1 MPEYFNTW
9 DDGNKKW
16 VKKQGN
22 IRLNE
27 SEKYD
32 FKNIL
37 TVSLIG
43 CDIKTDIV
51 NESWIIVHDGV
62 LLRHYLLTEMKRW
75 ELNENIITLFNEGDE
90 EPFKLLFATTT
101 QAKKGDNRLFLIM
114 NGKSIVG
121 CNDDQPFEC
130 GDIRNINILF

>member
-22 IRLNE
+22 TRTPE
-27 SEKYD
+27 QERYD

-37 TVSLIG
+37 TVSLVG

-51 NESWIIVHDGV
+51 NESWMIVHDGI
-62 LLRHYLLTEMKRW
+62 LHRHYLITEMKRW
-75 ELNENIITLFNEGDE
+75 ELSENIITLYNGDD
-90 EPFKLLFATTT
+90 EPFKLLFTTST

-114 NGKSIVG
+114 NGKSVIG
-121 CNDDQPFEC
+121 CEDDQPFEC
-130 GDIRNINILF
+130 ADIRNINVSF